1 MGLIQDDTFVCF
13 DCEATGLD
21 PRKDEIIEIAAAKFT
36 FNQILDSREDLI
48 EPTCSIPQHTIEI
61 HHITDEMVRGKPKIQ
76 DVLAEYLEFFSG
88 HVIIGHGIPFDIA
101 IVEAAAQKFRIPSK
115 LSKLPFIDT
124 LRLARLYGESPT
136 NSLEMLRSH
145 FNIKPHGAH
154 RAMNDVHVNIEV
166 FKHLSSKFKTT
177 QEVLKRLERPIQLK
191 AMPLGKHKGRPFK
204 EIPSEYLQWAA
215 KQNFDQDLLF
225 SVRSELK
232 KRKTGKSFGQ
242 ASNPFSGL

>member
-1 MGLIQDDTFVCF
+1 MGLVHKDTFVCF

-21 PRKDEIIEIAAAKFT
+21 REKDEIIEIAAVKFT
-36 FNQILDSREDLI
+36 FDGVIDSCEDLVD
-48 EPTCSIPQHTIEI
+48 PCIPIPPHTTEI
-61 HHITDEMVRGKPKIQ
+61 HHITDEMVSGKPKIQ
-76 DVLAEYLEFFSG
+76 DVLAKYLKFFEG
-88 HVIIGHGIPFDIA
+88 HNILGHGIPFDIA
-101 IVEAAAQKFRIPSK
+101 MVESASRKFHIPSK
-115 LSKLPFIDT
+115 LSKSPFLDT

-136 NSLEMLRSH
+136 NSLEALRSH

-154 RAMNDVHVNIEV
+154 RAMSDVLVNIEV
-166 FKHLSSKFKTT
+166 FKLLCQKFKTT
-177 QEVLKRLERPIQLK
+177 EEILKRLEKPIQLK

-204 EIPSEYLQWAA
+204 EIPSEYLYWAS

-242 ASNPFSGL
+242 ASNPFSNL